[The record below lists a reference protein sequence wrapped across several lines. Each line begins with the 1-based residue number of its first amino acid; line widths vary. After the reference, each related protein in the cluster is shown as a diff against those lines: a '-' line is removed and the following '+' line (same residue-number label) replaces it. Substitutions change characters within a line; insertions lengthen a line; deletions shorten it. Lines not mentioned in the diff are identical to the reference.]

1 MQQDQSM
8 EVMEVQDPR
17 DDASLELVPS
27 VGGDDVAADD
37 GYDDGYDGEDPE
49 EEEAAPVNQ
58 ANHLVNP
65 PQARNAN
72 EEEFLPTRLS
82 DVIKGVKEGRL
93 QPEAI
98 AMWFEQNPRTE
109 KESTGIIDHQ
119 NINIDQMQLQHGK
132 HVEGLQNKTQ
142 DTTAYAQS
150 LSIEGEFGQFTQA
163 HVAPMIH
170 STLHMVSNAQA
181 VLDAGRGNVS
191 TELYEMSRSCM
202 KEAITKSYELM
213 QALDKVYGK
222 SDKEKK
228 VYEETKRV
236 AGEELRLIAEQRL
249 IATMNSEQQPR
260 VGSATRHFRLNGSR
274 SVKRRRTSS
283 PTPAQ

>member
-1 MQQDQSM
+1 MEEQPQDT
-8 EVMEVQDPR
+8 R
-17 DDASLELVPS
+17 DDASLEPVPS
-27 VGGDDVAADD
+27 VDGDDVAAEDD
-37 GYDDGYDGEDPE
+37 GHNDGAADWDQDPE
-49 EEEAAPVNQ
+49 EEEAPEDHADHVVP
-58 ANHLVNP
+58 LEE
-65 PQARNAN
+65 ARNAN
-72 EEEFLPTRLS
+72 EEEYLPTRHA
-82 DVIKGVKEGRL
+82 DVQKGVKEGRL
-93 QPEAI
+93 APEAI
-98 AMWFEQNPRTE
+98 GTWFAQNPRTE
-109 KESTGIIDHQ
+109 KECVSIIDNQ

-132 HVEGLQNKTQ
+132 HVEGLQNNIQ
-142 DTTAYAQS
+142 ETTVYAQN
-150 LSIEGEFGQFTQA
+150 LPNEGQVGLFTQT

-170 STLHMVSNAQA
+170 STLQMVSSAQA
-181 VLDAGRGNVS
+181 VMDAGRGNVS

-213 QALDKVYGK
+213 QALENVHGK

-236 AGEELRLIAEQRL
+236 AGEELRLIANQRL

>member
-1 MQQDQSM
+1 M
-8 EVMEVQDPR
+8 EVMEVQDTR
-17 DDASLELVPS
+17 DDASLEAVAS
-27 VGGDDVAADD
+27 VGGDDFAAEDD

-49 EEEAAPVNQ
+49 EEEAAPEDQ
-58 ANHLVNP
+58 AKQVVNP

-72 EEEFLPTRLS
+72 EEEYLPTRHA
-82 DVIKGVKEGRL
+82 DVQKGVKEGRL
-93 QPEAI
+93 SSEAI
-98 AMWFEQNPRTE
+98 PMWFEHNPRTE
-109 KESTGIIDHQ
+109 KECMSIIDNQ
-119 NINIDQMQLQHGK
+119 NICIDQLLRQHGK
-132 HVEGLQNKTQ
+132 HVEGLQNKIQ
-142 DTTAYAQS
+142 ETTVYAQN
-150 LSIEGEFGQFTQA
+150 LPNEGQVGQFTQA

-170 STLHMVSNAQA
+170 STLQMVSSAQA
-181 VLDAGRGNVS
+181 VMDAGRGNVS

-213 QALDKVYGK
+213 QALENVHGK
-222 SDKEKK
+222 SDKEK

-236 AGEELRLIAEQRL
+236 AGEELRLIANQRL

>member
-8 EVMEVQDPR
+8 EEQPQDTR
-17 DDASLELVPS
+17 DDASLEPVPS
-27 VGGDDVAADD
+27 VDGDDVAAEDD
-37 GYDDGYDGEDPE
+37 GYDDGAADWDQEPE
-49 EEEAAPVNQ
+49 EEEAPVDQ
-58 ANHLVNP
+58 ANQVVPLE
-65 PQARNAN
+65 QALRIN
-72 EEEFLPTRLS
+72 EEEYLPNRLA
-82 DVIKGVKEGRL
+82 DVQKGVKEGRL
-93 QPEAI
+93 APEAI
-98 AMWFEQNPRTE
+98 GTWFAQNPRTE
-109 KESTGIIDHQ
+109 KECVSIIDNQ

-132 HVEGLQNKTQ
+132 HVEGLQNKIQ
-142 DTTAYAQS
+142 ETTAYVQNLA
-150 LSIEGEFGQFTQA
+150 IEGQRGQFVQA
-163 HVAPMIH
+163 HVVPMVH
-170 STLHMVSNAQA
+170 SALHIVSSAQA

-213 QALDKVYGK
+213 QALENVHGK

-236 AGEELRLIAEQRL
+236 AGEELRLIANQRL

-274 SVKRRRTSS
+274 KRRRTSS

>member
-8 EVMEVQDPR
+8 EEHVQDPR
-17 DDASLELVPS
+17 DDASLEPVPS
-27 VGGDDVAADD
+27 VGGDDVAAEDD
-37 GYDDGYDGEDPE
+37 GHNDGAADWDQDLE
-49 EEEAAPVNQ
+49 EEDAPEDQ
-58 ANHLVNP
+58 ANRVVNP

-109 KESTGIIDHQ
+109 KESTGIIDNQ

-132 HVEGLQNKTQ
+132 HVEGLQNNIQ
-142 DTTAYAQS
+142 ETTVYAQN
-150 LSIEGEFGQFTQA
+150 LPNEGQVGLFTQT

-170 STLHMVSNAQA
+170 STLQMVSSAQA
-181 VLDAGRGNVS
+181 VMDAGRGNVS

-274 SVKRRRTSS
+274 KRRRTSS

>member
-1 MQQDQSM
+1 M

-17 DDASLELVPS
+17 DDASLEPVPS

-37 GYDDGYDGEDPE
+37 GYGDGAADWDQDPE
-49 EEEAAPVNQ
+49 EEEAPEDHADHVVP
-58 ANHLVNP
+58 LEE
-65 PQARNAN
+65 ARNAN
-72 EEEFLPTRLS
+72 EEEFLPSRLA
-82 DVIKGVKEGRL
+82 DVQKAVKEGRL
-93 QPEAI
+93 EREAI
-98 AMWFEQNPRTE
+98 ATWHAQNPRTE
-109 KESTGIIDHQ
+109 KELASSIDNQ
-119 NINIDQMQLQHGK
+119 NINIDQLHRQHGK
-132 HVEGLQNKTQ
+132 HVEGLQNNIQ
-142 DTTAYAQS
+142 ETTVYAQN
-150 LSIEGEFGQFTQA
+150 LPNEGQVGLFTQT

-170 STLHMVSNAQA
+170 STLQMVSSAQA
-181 VLDAGRGNVS
+181 VMDAGRGNVS